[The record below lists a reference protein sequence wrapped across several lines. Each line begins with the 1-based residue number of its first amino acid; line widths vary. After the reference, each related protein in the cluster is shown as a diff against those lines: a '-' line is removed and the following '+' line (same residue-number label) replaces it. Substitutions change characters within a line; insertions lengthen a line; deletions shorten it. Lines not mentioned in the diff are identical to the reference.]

1 MGEAVDEGEAG
12 LLDVLALEP
21 FTLEVDTQRV
31 VPVRRPTEV
40 EAAGGVTVEVPG
52 PEVLAPGAALGRFDE
67 QAVVERDRGAD
78 DLAETLLALAVLAD
92 GDVVVT
98 ERDAGAAR
106 QPFDGLDE
114 VEVLDLPDERDR
126 VAALLTTEAVI
137 NRKFGIDRE
146 RGSLLGVERTQAHE
160 PAADALEGDV
170 LPGQRH
176 QVGRLA
182 DPGDVV
188 VEDAHRASG

>member
-1 MGEAVDEGEAG
+1 M
-12 LLDVLALEP
+12 
-21 FTLEVDTQRV
+21 
-31 VPVRRPTEV
+31 

-52 PEVLAPGAALGRFDE
+52 PEVLATRPALGRLDE

-78 DLAETLLALAVLAD
+78 DLGEALLALAVLAD
-92 GDVVVT
+92 GDVVVA
-98 ERDAGAAR
+98 ERDADAR
-106 QPFDGLDE
+106 CEPFDSLDE

-137 NRKFGIDRE
+137 DAELGIDRE
-146 RGSLLGVERTQAHE
+146 RGSLLGVERAQAHE
-160 PAADALEGDV
+160 PTPDALERDV

-182 DPGDVV
+182 DTGDVV